1 MSNGRRASGPW
12 VRLYV
17 GGGRRA
23 GMRPGDLVGAI
34 ANEAGVP
41 GSDIGAIQIADAF
54 SLVDV
59 AEATAEPR
67 RRGAARRHDPRP
79 DVSRPPRSRR
89 LTVTRAPARGATC
102 ALPRAAGWYDP
113 EQPEPAPRTGS
124 VRAASAAG
132 CKDPR

>member
-17 GGGRRA
+17 GGGRRS

-41 GSDIGAIQIADAF
+41 GSAIGAIQIADSF

-59 AEATAEPR
+59 SDTAADR
-67 RRGAARRHDPRP
+67 VIAA
-79 DVSRPPRSRR
+79 
-89 LTVTRAPARGATC
+89 LRGATI
-102 ALPRAAGWYDP
+102 RG
-113 EQPEPAPRTGS
+113 RTFP
-124 VRAASAAG
+124 VHRDRDA
-132 CKDPR
+132 